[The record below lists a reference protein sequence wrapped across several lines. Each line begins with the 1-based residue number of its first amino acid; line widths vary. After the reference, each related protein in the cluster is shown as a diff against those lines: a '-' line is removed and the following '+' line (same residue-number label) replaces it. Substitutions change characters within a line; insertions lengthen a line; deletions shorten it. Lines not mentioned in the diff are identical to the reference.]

1 MGLWTGTLALR
12 RYHVLGD
19 MRDALTPDRLN
30 AALKAHALVPLDPE
44 RNEEKSMGWASPT
57 DEQDLNL
64 HTGKV
69 WFGGKLVLTLRMDT
83 LKAPPAEVKR
93 LVKVRQRE
101 LEAERKEPLSASAL
115 RELKDMLAMDLRRRT
130 PVKTR
135 TAWMVLDPD
144 NNTVLLT
151 SHSKGANEAFLH
163 LFAVTFNVP
172 LDLAGPTL
180 WARQDADALDMAQAL
195 KALRPAAAL
204 CGGFPDLRP
213 CVGAPDI
220 EMPAAATDNDALA
233 DRRFLAREFLTW
245 LLFRCSQDDGAVF
258 GDSNREFRCTI
269 GERIRVKALGEG
281 GTDVQMRGAAP
292 SETPDARYMIAG
304 GHSVRECQIFFT
316 QGTQRVFAVTV
327 LAEGFDL
334 TRVTLP
340 SLLSEEDTEREHERL
355 ALIDEL
361 EGMLRTTW
369 RAFLGMRL
377 TEWKAVTLPAIHAWL
392 RESLATG

>member
-1 MGLWTGTLALR
+1 MGLWSGTLALR

-19 MRDALTPDRLN
+19 LRGALTTDRLN

-83 LKAPPAEVKR
+83 LKAPSAEVKR

-101 LEAERKEPLSASAL
+101 LEAERKAPLSASAL
-115 RELKDMLAMDLRRRT
+115 RELKDMIAMDLRRRT

-135 TAWMVLDPD
+135 TVWMVLDPD
-144 NNTVLLT
+144 SNTVLLT
-151 SHSKGANEAFLH
+151 SHSKGVNEAFLH
-163 LFAVTFNVP
+163 LFATTFNVP
-172 LDLAGPTL
+172 LDLAGPGL
-180 WARQDADALDMAQAL
+180 WARQDADAMDMAT
-195 KALRPAAAL
+195 ALRAAKPSAVL
-204 CGGFPDLRP
+204 CGGFADLRP
-213 CVGAPDI
+213 CIGVPDI
-220 EMPAAATDNDALA
+220 AMPDATTDNDDMA

-245 LLFRCSQDDGAVF
+245 LLFRCSEDGGAEFDGANF
-258 GDSNREFRCTI
+258 AFRCTI

-281 GTDVQMRGAAP
+281 GTDVQMRGVAP

-304 GHSVRECQIFFT
+304 GHSVRECQLFFT
-316 QGTQRVFAVTV
+316 QDSQRLFAVTV
-327 LAEGFDL
+327 LADGFDL
-334 TRVTLP
+334 TRVALP

-355 ALIDEL
+355 ALIDDL

-369 RAFLGMRL
+369 HAFLTVRL
-377 TEWKAVTLPAIHAWL
+377 TEWDAVTLPAIHAWL